1 MLAAKRSTGIAPE
14 MNLRSTL
21 GSGKE
26 ALKLRADVQ
35 NRGISGPTKSTDV
48 AEKLRKNK
56 VDLGT
61 VLFSKLGD

>member
-1 MLAAKRSTGIAPE
+1 MLAVKRSTGIAPE
-14 MNLRSTL
+14 MSLRNTLRS
-21 GSGKE
+21 GNE

-35 NRGISGPTKSTDV
+35 NRGISGPIKSTDV
-48 AEKLRKNK
+48 AEELRKNK